1 MEEIK
6 SQQYRQT
13 INNHKLFY
21 TCFRIVEDEYCGYE
35 VQVKRWWLPFWI
47 EKYQYG
53 MTNTFTSLDT
63 AINWIDRG
71 CPIVK
76 PKKRKKKIYWV
87 KCK

>member
-6 SQQYRQT
+6 SQQYRET

-35 VQVKRWWLPFWI
+35 VQVKRWWFPFWI
-47 EKYQYG
+47 EKSQYG
-53 MTNTFTSLDT
+53 WVNANTFTSLDT
-63 AINWIDRG
+63 AINWIEQG
-71 CPIVK
+71 CPK
-76 PKKRKKKIYWV
+76 DNPKKKIYWV